1 MILKMTNKIKI
12 AIVLAIG
19 VLISLFMIFGFT
31 TNASTSSGTDFNNS
45 DKSKYNTSWSAGTA
59 KHWTYTEPVYSGMW
73 WWKKLDSYATYN
85 FIRLEDKEGN
95 LIDSSKITYLVAKFE
110 VDGEKYVV
118 EQYAD
123 EIIFKFGKYSGDVLN
138 DPYGALLSHESFDN
152 VIPGDSGMRV
162 KNIFKADKYNYETTN
177 LCWVWEFEDSVVCN
191 IMEMYV
197 WYQVENVGGA
207 AGGATSIYEEVATS
221 FVSDD
226 KYEGLHPMYDETG
239 ELTGIFDADGNLA
252 EGYSLSTFG
261 MICDAEGTEIDLT
274 DEQTQGSVIITGDT
288 GANNNDNSGLSLEG
302 ILKLMLG
309 IAGCVALVYVASLLI
324 KVINN
329 IARK

>member
-1 MILKMTNKIKI
+1 MKKLKLSIFTLLCLI
-12 AIVLAIG
+12 A
-19 VLISLFMIFGFT
+19 SLFLCLGFT
-31 TNASTSSGTDFNNS
+31 SNANTSSGSDFNNS

-59 KHWTYTEPVYSGMW
+59 KHWTYTEPVYSGML
-73 WWKKLDSYATYN
+73 WWKKLDSYSTYN

-110 VDGEKYVV
+110 INGKKYVV
-118 EQYAD
+118 EQYAN
-123 EIIFKFGKYSGDVLN
+123 EIIFKFGKYSGDILN
-138 DPYGALLSHESFDN
+138 DPYGVLLSYESFDN

-162 KNIFKADKYNYETTN
+162 KKIFNADKYNYETTN
-177 LCWVWEFEDSVVCN
+177 LCWAWEFEDSVVCN

-197 WYQVENVGGA
+197 WYQVENVGGV

-226 KYEGLHPMYDETG
+226 KYEGLHPMYDEAG
-239 ELTGIFDADGNLA
+239 ELIGIYDADGNLA
-252 EGYSLSTFG
+252 EGYSLSTVG

-274 DEQTQGSVIITGDT
+274 KEQTQGSVIITGDT
-288 GANNNDNSGLSLEG
+288 GVNNNDNSRLNLEG

-324 KVINN
+324 KIINN